1 MALLMF
7 RTFGVIIVSFIVL
20 IMYVLHR
27 KKNGK
32 FIKRK
37 AVNEEEKIKYQ
48 KWEKI
53 INVMAVVGLL
63 ILGIFITVPCNNLVE
78 VTGEV
83 TQGAMSGENSNSER
97 RIHIRDEKTGEEH
110 SLKYWGT
117 GSDLGDKITVRYLP
131 HTEYGYVVE

>member
-37 AVNEEEKIKYQ
+37 AVNEEEKICVQSSCSSLVTRIYAKS
-48 KWEKI
+48 I
-53 INVMAVVGLL
+53 
-63 ILGIFITVPCNNLVE
+63 VPDTFL
-78 VTGEV
+78 TGDI
-83 TQGAMSGENSNSER
+83 QSEFCQLM
-97 RIHIRDEKTGEEH
+97 K
-110 SLKYWGT
+110 
-117 GSDLGDKITVRYLP
+117 
-131 HTEYGYVVE
+131 

>member
-63 ILGIFITVPCNNLVE
+63 ILGIFITVPCCLDIPYLLSNNLVE

-83 TQGAMSGENSNSER
+83 TQELER
-97 RIHIRDEKTGEEH
+97 MVFIIPSTMIDSSILTIVIISIWNEPREMFIGIVIMV
-110 SLKYWGT
+110 
-117 GSDLGDKITVRYLP
+117 SDLLQ
-131 HTEYGYVVE
+131 

>member
-63 ILGIFITVPCNNLVE
+63 ILGIFITVPCCMGKPHGREQNP
-78 VTGEV
+78 GDHCRDW
-83 TQGAMSGENSNSER
+83 R
-97 RIHIRDEKTGEEH
+97 RYHEIADR
-110 SLKYWGT
+110 LKG
-117 GSDLGDKITVRYLP
+117 G
-131 HTEYGYVVE
+131 

>member
-63 ILGIFITVPCNNLVE
+63 ILGIFITV
-78 VTGEV
+78 
-83 TQGAMSGENSNSER
+83 AMPFL
-97 RIHIRDEKTGEEH
+97 KTPQRKVYKKRL
-110 SLKYWGT
+110 SKLCY
-117 GSDLGDKITVRYLP
+117 ITV
-131 HTEYGYVVE
+131 T

>member
-20 IMYVLHR
+20 IMYVLYR

-48 KWEKI
+48 KWEK
-53 INVMAVVGLL
+53 
-63 ILGIFITVPCNNLVE
+63 
-78 VTGEV
+78 
-83 TQGAMSGENSNSER
+83 
-97 RIHIRDEKTGEEH
+97 
-110 SLKYWGT
+110 
-117 GSDLGDKITVRYLP
+117 
-131 HTEYGYVVE
+131 

>member
-1 MALLMF
+1 MSLLMF
-7 RTFGVIIVSFIVL
+7 RTFGLIIASFIVL
-20 IMYVLHR
+20 IMYILHR
-27 KKNGK
+27 KKSEK

-37 AVNEEEKIKYQ
+37 AVNAEEKIKYQ

-63 ILGIFITVPCNNLVE
+63 ILGIFITAPCCLDIPYLLSDNLVE

-97 RIHIRDEKTGEEH
+97 RIHIKDEKTG
-110 SLKYWGT
+110 
-117 GSDLGDKITVRYLP
+117 
-131 HTEYGYVVE
+131 

>member
-27 KKNGK
+27 KKKGK

-53 INVMAVVGLL
+53 INVMAVV
-63 ILGIFITVPCNNLVE
+63 T
-78 VTGEV
+78 
-83 TQGAMSGENSNSER
+83 
-97 RIHIRDEKTGEEH
+97 
-110 SLKYWGT
+110 
-117 GSDLGDKITVRYLP
+117 
-131 HTEYGYVVE
+131 

>member
-53 INVMAVVGLL
+53 INAVADMQKN
-63 ILGIFITVPCNNLVE
+63 GINARFCVLETLE
-78 VTGEV
+78 E
-83 TQGAMSGENSNSER
+83 AKAFA
-97 RIHIRDEKTGEEH
+97 EKMGIE
-110 SLKYWGT
+110 KVQIIG
-117 GSDLGDKITVRYLP
+117 
-131 HTEYGYVVE
+131 

>member
-53 INVMAVVGLL
+53 IV
-63 ILGIFITVPCNNLVE
+63 I
-78 VTGEV
+78 
-83 TQGAMSGENSNSER
+83 
-97 RIHIRDEKTGEEH
+97 
-110 SLKYWGT
+110 
-117 GSDLGDKITVRYLP
+117 
-131 HTEYGYVVE
+131 